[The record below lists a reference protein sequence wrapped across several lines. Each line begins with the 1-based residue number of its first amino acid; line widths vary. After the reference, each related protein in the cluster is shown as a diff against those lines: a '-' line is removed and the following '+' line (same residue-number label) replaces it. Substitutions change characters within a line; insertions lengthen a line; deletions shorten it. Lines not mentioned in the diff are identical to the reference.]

1 MVTKIITLN
10 GGKFAA
16 DKFNNPVRPVAEFFG
31 LSTDTK
37 PTNAKDADIFYEK
50 DTRKVF
56 LFDEDGRS
64 WLEQ

>member
-1 MVTKIITLN
+1 MVTKIITLY

-16 DKFNNPVRPVAEFFG
+16 NKLNNPVRPVAEFFG

-50 DTRKVF
+50 DTQKVF
-56 LFDEDGRS
+56 LFDEDNQT